1 MKSLLA
7 ACKNP
12 LWWLAL
18 VIAWLVVLA
27 VFAGA
32 SQYQHQQAVQQYQQF
47 HQQQSQQQAQSVA
60 ALLADWQQQ
69 FDTVV
74 GALQQIPGNTVV
86 DRSDAWPQAQALCVI
101 PGIPEQPLENPC
113 WPLSYA
119 SLVSLR
125 QALEDRQPAAFLL
138 NTQSDN
144 PVVLLSRVIRES
156 GRPMRGVI
164 AVLDVGPI
172 YQMLAEALPDNA
184 GVAIAQGLDEPAA
197 VVWQHGLEAS
207 VDNVFSADVAG
218 TAWQLRYQPAALP
231 PQPRISLWVIPVLL
245 MVIFFLVWLFEQ
257 LASRQRLT
265 RSAHPLTT
273 FHTRLEITEPQPV
286 SEDTTSAFPR
296 QTPSRNL
303 AEKLDPAIF
312 KQDAILG
319 VVGSQLNEAIM
330 HRLGQAIGSEAAER
344 QQFALVVGRDGRLS
358 SASFA
363 RALIRGLNESGCEVI
378 DIGEVPTPLM
388 YFGCHHLGTGSGVMV
403 AGSHNPVDYNGLTI
417 VMDGEILADGA
428 IEALYRRIVKT
439 DFISGEAG
447 HIDQDVTADYVA
459 AVGRDITLA
468 RPLKVVVDCANGIV
482 GKVVPTLLRTL
493 DCEVVPLFCEVDACL
508 PRQSSDH
515 EGVSSHTE
523 LITTVK
529 QQQADLGLAFDSD
542 GRCLTVVDA
551 GGQIIRPD
559 QLFRLFVDDVL
570 DRKPASGI
578 VFDVASSRLLAEYIV
593 KAGGV
598 PLMSA
603 YGCARLQSMLKKH
616 RANLAGGIHGEIL
629 FTDRW
634 YGFEDAL
641 YAACRLLK
649 LCSADSERSPSE
661 LLNAFSLWPATAEI
675 PVLMPAVAARD
686 FMQQFLAQARFDDAH
701 LTTIDGLRID
711 FDEGWGLIRQSD
723 NGPGLLLRFEARTE
737 ADLFT
742 VRTRINA
749 QMLSIDPTL
758 DLDW

>member
-7 ACKNP
+7 VCKNP

-32 SQYQHQQAVQQYQQF
+32 SQYQHQHAVQQYQQF
-47 HQQQSQQQAQSVA
+47 HQQQSQQQAQSVT

-74 GALQQIPGNTVV
+74 GTLQEIPGNTVV
-86 DRSDAWPQAQALCVI
+86 DRSDAWPQARALCVI

-164 AVLDVGPI
+164 AVRDAGPI
-172 YQMLAEALPDNA
+172 YRMLAEALPDDA
-184 GVAIAQGLDEPAA
+184 GVAIAQGLDEPVT
-197 VVWQHGLEAS
+197 VVWQRGMAAP
-207 VDNVFSADVAG
+207 VDTVFSADVAG
-218 TAWQLRYQPAALP
+218 SAWQLRYQPSALP
-231 PQPRISLWVIPVLL
+231 SQPQISLWIIPVLL
-245 MVIFFLVWLFEQ
+245 VVTLLVMWLF
-257 LASRQRLT
+257 ARVAGRLPPVRKT
-265 RSAHPLTT
+265 YPQTT
-273 FHTRLEITEPQPV
+273 FHSRLEINESRPV
-286 SEDTTSAFPR
+286 NEATHSIFPH

-403 AGSHNPVDYNGLTI
+403 TGSHNPVDYNGLTI
-417 VMDGEILADGA
+417 VMDGDILADSE
-428 IEALYRRIVKT
+428 ITALYQRIVKT

-447 HIDQDVTADYVA
+447 RIDRDVTADYVA

-482 GKVVPTLLRTL
+482 GKVVPTLLRIL
-493 DCEVVPLFCEVDACL
+493 DCEVVPLFCEVDARL
-508 PRQSSDH
+508 PRQASNV
-515 EGVSSHTE
+515 ETLASHAE

-559 QLFRLFVDDVL
+559 QLFRLFVDGVL
-570 DRKPASGI
+570 DCKPASEI
-578 VFDVASSRLLAEYIV
+578 VFDVASSRLLAEHIA

-603 YGCARLQSMLKKH
+603 CGCARIRSMLKKQ

-629 FTDRW
+629 FADRW

-641 YAACRLLK
+641 YAACRLLE

-661 LLNAFSLWPATAEI
+661 LLNAFALWPATAEI

-686 FMQQFLAQARFDDAH
+686 FMQQFQAQARFDDAH

-737 ADLFT
+737 ADLLT
-742 VRTRINA
+742 VRARIHA